1 VHARARCH
9 GPNLFGLYKVDSI
22 LSSDGIGRVFAAA
35 RAPPALLVVGGTV
48 DPPTLLSPT
57 SAQAIALM
65 CQQGV
70 VGGAS
75 SLSVLCP
82 RSPCACT
89 CTCTRTCTRTRTVS
103 LPVPLYTHTHLL
115 SPRNRNSNRNRNPSP
130 ITNLHPALPSSTAIQ
145 RTSTASSRCHPADP
159 RSATRA
165 RHKQDTSAEKHPLTV
180 KKTCDGTDR
189 GNFRSPTQPA
199 RQLPLAKT

>member
-9 GPNLFGLYKVDSI
+9 GPNLFGSYKVDLI

-35 RAPPALLVVGGTV
+35 RAPTALLVVGGTV

-75 SLSVLCP
+75 SLSVPCP

-89 CTCTRTCTRTRTVS
+89 CTCTRTRTCILTCPS
-103 LPVPLYTHTHLL
+103 LHPY
-115 SPRNRNSNRNRNPSP
+115 PSP
-130 ITNLHPALPSSTAIQ
+130 LPPQSQSQSQSQSHYQSTPRITQQHRHPAHLHCVVTLPSRRPTIRHQSKAQTGCQ
-145 RTSTASSRCHPADP
+145 RRKTPAHGKENM
-159 RSATRA
+159 SW
-165 RHKQDTSAEKHPLTV
+165 H
-180 KKTCDGTDR
+180 
-189 GNFRSPTQPA
+189 
-199 RQLPLAKT
+199 